1 MDKIPTIK
9 RIPQLRERVP
19 IHESSVLSFPG
30 DEKLVHII
38 KGSMGLH
45 LLQSLNRLIR

>member
-1 MDKIPTIK
+1 MDIIPIIK

-19 IHESSVLSFPG
+19 IHESSVLSFP

-45 LLQSLNRLIR
+45 YYRD